1 MTQSSDPTS
10 LQLGLERSRTG
21 LVGRIRAILRGGS
34 DDAAWEGV
42 EEALIGAD
50 LGADLTIEVVTKA
63 RARRDLP
70 PELALQAELIA
81 LFAPRD
87 PTPWPR
93 KPAADVP
100 AVILVV
106 GVNGTGKTTSIAK
119 LAYRFHT
126 RGAKVLLAAGD
137 TFRAA
142 AIDQLQTWAKRIDV
156 PVVAH
161 AANAD
166 PSAVVWDAMDAAA
179 ARGTDVVIVDT
190 AGRLH
195 TKHNL
200 MEELAKIRRTIARRL
215 PAATPEV
222 LFVLDATTGQN
233 GLTQAKAF
241 HEAAGLTGIALTK
254 LDSTSKGGIAFAIER
269 ALGGAGPVRGCRREG
284 RGPARFRPQRIR
296 PGTLRLIVAR
306 PPEVLD
312 AAAVSSAAHAL
323 AGREPHLAALLD
335 LQGVPPL
342 WHKGPGFETLVD
354 IVLGQQVSLSSARSA
369 LERVRA
375 AAGSVT
381 SGRVGGV
388 GRGRASGCGPDPSEG
403 ALSGGTG
410 RGVDDRSSGPGGRG
424 RTSGRSRDRG
434 PDGTPGYRPLDG
446 GHLPADGSG
455 STGYVALHRSGAHR
469 GDPDALGSWSRRR
482 RRPRSRRSRR
492 HGAPYRS
499 VAARM
504 LWQAYLLERGRPL
517 DE

>member
-1 MTQSSDPTS
+1 MTQQYDPS
-10 LQLGLERSRTG
+10 NLQLGLERSRTG

-34 DDAAWEGV
+34 DDTAWEGV

-50 LGADLTIEVVTKA
+50 LGADLTTEVVTKA

-70 PELALQAELIA
+70 PESALQAELIA

-126 RGAKVLLAAGD
+126 RGATVLLAAGD

-142 AIDQLQTWAKRIDV
+142 AIEQLQTWAKRIDV

-241 HEAAGLTGIALTK
+241 HAAAGLTGIALTK
-254 LDSTSKGGIAFAIER
+254 LDSTAKGGIVFAIER
-269 ALGGAGPVRGCRREG
+269 ALGVPVLFVGVGE
-284 RGPARFRPQRIR
+284 Q
-296 PGTLRLIVAR
+296 V
-306 PPEVLD
+306 D
-312 AAAVSSAAHAL
+312 D
-323 AGREPHLAALLD
+323 LLD
-335 LQGVPPL
+335 FDPNAFAQ
-342 WHKGPGFETLVD
+342 
-354 IVLGQQVSLSSARSA
+354 A
-369 LERVRA
+369 LF
-375 AAGSVT
+375 G
-381 SGRVGGV
+381 
-388 GRGRASGCGPDPSEG
+388 
-403 ALSGGTG
+403 
-410 RGVDDRSSGPGGRG
+410 
-424 RTSGRSRDRG
+424 
-434 PDGTPGYRPLDG
+434 
-446 GHLPADGSG
+446 
-455 STGYVALHRSGAHR
+455 
-469 GDPDALGSWSRRR
+469 
-482 RRPRSRRSRR
+482 
-492 HGAPYRS
+492 
-499 VAARM
+499 
-504 LWQAYLLERGRPL
+504 
-517 DE
+517 

>member
-1 MTQSSDPTS
+1 MTQSNPSS
-10 LQLGLERSRTG
+10 NLQLGLERSRTG

-50 LGADLTIEVVTKA
+50 LGADLTMEVVGRA
-63 RARRDLP
+63 RARHDLP

-93 KPAADVP
+93 KPSAGVP

-119 LAYRFHT
+119 LAYRFNS

-142 AIDQLQTWAKRIDV
+142 AIEQLQTWAKRIDV

-200 MEELAKIRRTIARRL
+200 MEELSKIRRTIARRL
-215 PAATPEV
+215 PTATPEV

-241 HEAAGLTGIALTK
+241 HESAGLTGIALTK

-269 ALGGAGPVRGCRREG
+269 ALGVPVLFVGVGE
-284 RGPARFRPQRIR
+284 Q
-296 PGTLRLIVAR
+296 V
-306 PPEVLD
+306 D
-312 AAAVSSAAHAL
+312 D
-323 AGREPHLAALLD
+323 LLD
-335 LQGVPPL
+335 FDPNAFAQ
-342 WHKGPGFETLVD
+342 
-354 IVLGQQVSLSSARSA
+354 A
-369 LERVRA
+369 LF
-375 AAGSVT
+375 G
-381 SGRVGGV
+381 
-388 GRGRASGCGPDPSEG
+388 
-403 ALSGGTG
+403 
-410 RGVDDRSSGPGGRG
+410 
-424 RTSGRSRDRG
+424 
-434 PDGTPGYRPLDG
+434 
-446 GHLPADGSG
+446 
-455 STGYVALHRSGAHR
+455 
-469 GDPDALGSWSRRR
+469 
-482 RRPRSRRSRR
+482 
-492 HGAPYRS
+492 
-499 VAARM
+499 
-504 LWQAYLLERGRPL
+504 
-517 DE
+517 

>member
-1 MTQSSDPTS
+1 M
-10 LQLGLERSRTG
+10 
-21 LVGRIRAILRGGS
+21 
-34 DDAAWEGV
+34 

-142 AIDQLQTWAKRIDV
+142 AIEQLQTWAKRIDV

-215 PAATPEV
+215 PTATPEV

-241 HEAAGLTGIALTK
+241 HEAAGLTGIALDQARFD
-254 LDSTSKGGIAFAIER
+254 LQGRHRLRHR
-269 ALGGAGPVRGCRREG
+269 ARAGRAGPVRGCRREG
-284 RGPARFRPQRIR
+284 RRPARLRPQRIR
-296 PGTLRLIVAR
+296 PGPLRLTGAGRAAR
-306 PPEVLD
+306 RWTRRPCRAARQLAGRDPDLATTAGD
-312 AAAVSSAAHAL
+312 AGPAAAVAQGRRVSRRSSTSCWASRCRSARHAQRWSGSERPPGAVTPAAVAALGEDGLRAAGQTRQKARYL
-323 AGREPHLAALLD
+323 AGLAEASHER
-335 LQGVPPL
+335 PP
-342 WHKGPGFETLVD
+342 
-354 IVLGQQVSLSSARSA
+354 
-369 LERVRA
+369 
-375 AAGSVT
+375 
-381 SGRVGGV
+381 
-388 GRGRASGCGPDPSEG
+388 
-403 ALSGGTG
+403 
-410 RGVDDRSSGPGGRG
+410 GPGGARPA
-424 RTSGRSRDRG
+424 SG
-434 PDGTPGYRPLDG
+434 
-446 GHLPADGSG
+446 
-455 STGYVALHRSGAHR
+455 
-469 GDPDALGSWSRRR
+469 
-482 RRPRSRRSRR
+482 
-492 HGAPYRS
+492 
-499 VAARM
+499 
-504 LWQAYLLERGRPL
+504 
-517 DE
+517 